1 MESDTLVVVIFNVLL
16 DKSYSIDI
24 VVKTLS
30 NIFSRINDNFE
41 LIDSSIKDR
50 FDFMLVVSTGGELSL
65 NKS

>member
-1 MESDTLVVVIFNVLL
+1 MLL

-41 LIDSSIKDR
+41 LIDLLIKDR

>member
-41 LIDSSIKDR
+41 LIDLLIKDR

>member
-30 NIFSRINDNFE
+30 DIFSRINDNFE
-41 LIDSSIKDR
+41 LIDLLIKDR
-50 FDFMLVVSTGGELSL
+50 FDFILVVSTGGELSL

>member
-41 LIDSSIKDR
+41 LIDSFIKDR

>member
-41 LIDSSIKDR
+41 FIDSLIKDR